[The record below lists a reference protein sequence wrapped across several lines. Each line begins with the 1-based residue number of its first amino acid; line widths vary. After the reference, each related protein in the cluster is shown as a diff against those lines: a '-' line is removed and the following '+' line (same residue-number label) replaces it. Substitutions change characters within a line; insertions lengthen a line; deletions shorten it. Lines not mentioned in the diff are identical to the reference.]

1 MIDTVEKIYET
12 NDDGTLTN
20 NFSNVYKV
28 VFQNGITSFVPHDPD
43 NTDYQ
48 AIQEWAAIEGNNII
62 DPGA

>member
-12 NDDGTLTN
+12 NDDGKLTN

-28 VFQNGITSFVPHDPD
+28 VFQNGITSFVPHDEA
-43 NTDYQ
+43 NKDYQ